1 MEAVQNFWDFLINL
15 DYSGIPIAKIVIVF
29 IILTVVQLFRQFLV
43 LGIVRT
49 IEQFTKKT
57 ETDLDDEFIA
67 IIKPALSWLILIAG
81 FWLIKEILA
90 EELGAQLIPK
100 IDKIINLI
108 VVLIVGYVIYRSA
121 SILGEI
127 IAQSLLHTESELDDL
142 IKPLMPKVFQSTA
155 VILIAIKIGEMF
167 LGQSAAA
174 LAGLFGGAGITLGLL
189 FKDIVYD
196 WFCTIVIYS
205 DRVYREGDWVSISGV
220 NGFVQIMD
228 IGFRTT
234 TLHLADWGSIIKMPN
249 SKMITGI
256 VENWSQNPGE
266 EFRWGLVLNL
276 KIDGISAKQ
285 TARICEKLQ
294 ELPKS
299 IPGLVPPFTVRFVN
313 IENNARVIQF
323 KGKVNDA
330 NLYFDAE
337 RNLNLAILELLEQ
350 EGIDFL
356 HVRIETSPDKF
367 KQLEQAANN

>member
-57 ETDLDDEFIA
+57 ETDLDDQLIA
-67 IIKPALSWLILIAG
+67 IIKPALSWLILMAG
-81 FWLIKEILA
+81 LWLSKEILA
-90 EELGAQLIPK
+90 EELGVQLIPK

-108 VVLIVGYVIYRSA
+108 VVLIVGYAVYRSA

-127 IAQSLLHTESELDDL
+127 IANWLLHTESELDDL
-142 IKPLMPKVFQSTA
+142 IKPLMPKVFQSAA
-155 VILIAIKIGEMF
+155 VILIAIKVGEMF

-196 WFCTIVIYS
+196 WFCTVVIYS
-205 DRVYREGDWVSISGV
+205 DRLYREGDWVGISGV

-234 TLHLADWGSIIKMPN
+234 TLHVSMWGSIVKMPN

-266 EFRWGLVLNL
+266 ELRWGLVLNL
-276 KIDGISAKQ
+276 RIDGISAKQ
-285 TARICEKLQ
+285 TARICEQLK

-299 IPGLVPPFTVRFVN
+299 IAGLVPSCTVRFVN
-313 IENNARVIQF
+313 IEQNARVIQIMAM
-323 KGKVNDA
+323 VNDD

-337 RNLNLAILELLEQ
+337 RDLNLGILELLEQ

>member
-1 MEAVQNFWDFLINL
+1 MEAIQNFWDFIIKI

-57 ETDLDDEFIA
+57 ETDLDDQLIA
-67 IIKPALSWLILIAG
+67 IIKPALSWLVLIAG
-81 FWLIKEILA
+81 FWLIKEIMA
-90 EELGAQLIPK
+90 EELGDQLITK

-108 VVLIVGYVIYRSA
+108 VVLIVGYAVYRSA

-127 IAQSLLHTESELDDL
+127 IATWLLHTESELDDL
-142 IKPLMPKVFQSTA
+142 IKPLMPKVFQSAA
-155 VILIAIKIGEMF
+155 VILIAIKVGEMF

-196 WFCTIVIYS
+196 WFCTVVIYS
-205 DRVYREGDWVSISGV
+205 DRLYKEGDVVAISGI
-220 NGFVQIMD
+220 NGFAQIME

-234 TLHLADWGSIIKMPN
+234 TLNVSNWGSIIKMPN

-266 EFRWGLVLNL
+266 ELRWGIVLNIR
-276 KIDGISAKQ
+276 IDGISAKQ
-285 TARICEKLQ
+285 TARICEGMR

-299 IPGLVPPFTVRFVN
+299 IPGLIPSCTVRFVN
-313 IENNARVIQF
+313 LEQNARVIQIRAMC
-323 KGKVNDA
+323 NDM

-367 KQLEQAANN
+367 KQLEKAANN